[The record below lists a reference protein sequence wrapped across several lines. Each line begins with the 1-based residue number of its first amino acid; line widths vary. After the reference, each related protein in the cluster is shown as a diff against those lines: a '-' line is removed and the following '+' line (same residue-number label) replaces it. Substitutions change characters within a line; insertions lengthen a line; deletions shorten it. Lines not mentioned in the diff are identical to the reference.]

1 MNTDRQRFVVG
12 VKQRVVDGDPAILHE
27 GLQDEAVGAEQLVAE
42 VAVVRVQLDLQLFMT
57 LDTSGYRPLE
67 PLSGTT

>member
-1 MNTDRQRFVVG
+1 MKTDRQRFVVG
-12 VKQRVVDGDPAILHE
+12 VEQRVVDGYPAILHE

-57 LDTSGYRPLE
+57 LDTSGDRPLE
-67 PLSGTT
+67 PLSRTT

>member
-1 MNTDRQRFVVG
+1 MKTDRQRFVVG
-12 VKQRVVDGDPAILHE
+12 VEQRVVDGDPAILHE
-27 GLQDEAVGAEQLVAE
+27 GLQDKAVGAEQLVAE

-57 LDTSGYRPLE
+57 LDTSGDRPLE